1 MSGLKVSGILV
12 TLLSAFAPVA
22 SAQTVDGKSLGGWIL
37 PVVPADRTVR
47 IESDRAT
54 DNLVDDTRR
63 LTLEGRVKITIGDI
77 KLRGNWYRSG
87 STGSKPGPHRDP
99 TGRMVRKTGSAIPHL
114 FGGVTAMVPFWSRP
128 RPLAK
133 SLDTGLLLD
142 TPVQDLRI
150 GVAERALA
158 AACCRLR
165 PAPLVLNNHKSV
177 SKPVPS
183 HPAPTA
189 EGPKGTNALPLVQPI
204 GDVRLFAGTLEF
216 NQGSER
222 SEIVISRGLDLE
234 VPANRGPIGSRL
246 NLTARRAVLFG
257 KPELAEAIREGRA
270 DASMLEGAYLEGL
283 VRIRGLANQADL
295 HADRIWWDFQTGEA
309 VVPDPVIRMQ
319 DDSGRPL
326 TLVAEEVR
334 RTAEGGWRLE
344 NGQISVSTWRD
355 GHLAI
360 ASDRL
365 EVNSRN
371 GQFRF
376 PPTRHDSRGEEMLAY
391 RSMPPTFGSVTARG
405 LGVQNLQAVVPS
417 GLEPSDDLDR
427 EIGTRFAEDRG
438 PGSLDARTEST
449 DLALQL
455 QYDDGTDRISGYR
468 LSPSNLRGSLQ
479 FRRRDR
485 RDG

>member
-54 DNLVDDTRR
+54 GNLVDDTRR

-77 KLRGNWYRSG
+77 KLRGNWVQVWINRVETGAGTVTQLAAWFERLDQPSRTSSVVLRDG
-87 STGSKPGPHRDP
+87 S
-99 TGRMVRKTGSAIPHL
+99 VL
-114 FGGVTAMVPFWSRP
+114 VTATTTGEVT
-128 RPLAK
+128 
-133 SLDTGLLLD
+133 LDTGLLLD
-142 TPVQDLRI
+142 TPVQDPRI

-158 AACCRLR
+158 RRLAQIAAGASGAQQPQIGIEASPESL
-165 PAPLVLNNHKSV
+165 
-177 SKPVPS
+177 
-183 HPAPTA
+183 PAPTA

-326 TLVAEEVR
+326 TSGCR
-334 RTAEGGWRLE
+334 RSPPDRRRWVEAGERTNLG
-344 NGQISVSTWRD
+344 I
-355 GHLAI
+355 HLARW
-360 ASDRL
+360 S
-365 EVNSRN
+365 
-371 GQFRF
+371 
-376 PPTRHDSRGEEMLAY
+376 PCY
-391 RSMPPTFGSVTARG
+391 RIRPA
-405 LGVQNLQAVVPS
+405 
-417 GLEPSDDLDR
+417 
-427 EIGTRFAEDRG
+427 
-438 PGSLDARTEST
+438 
-449 DLALQL
+449 
-455 QYDDGTDRISGYR
+455 
-468 LSPSNLRGSLQ
+468 
-479 FRRRDR
+479 
-485 RDG
+485 